1 MKIPAWEEKS
11 YASRNEYISY
21 VLFLEYFFDISSG
34 LQLAMLWWLS
44 AAGMIVFC
52 FNILMSDVLEL

>member
-44 AAGMIVFC
+44 AAGMIVFAL
-52 FNILMSDVLEL
+52 IS